1 MNEKQLLE
9 LFVAGVSLALT
20 VYQTALATVKGQAS
34 KHNL

>member
-1 MNEKQLLE
+1 MNEKLLE

-34 KHNL
+34 KHKL

>member
-1 MNEKQLLE
+1 MNEKLLD